1 MFSRFFKRNN
11 PTSLNTFLKEVFHNQ
26 KDPYDVLNL
35 NNEKFENAT
44 LDQILDNPG
53 DVADGV
59 NAVEMDFSTT
69 YFNHFRALVIKHQA
83 DGIIRWMFYD
93 TIDNATTILNIFAE
107 LKSTL
112 GEGFIQDEKFATFYQ
127 VDKVSA
133 LSCGRWHIAN
143 DEILHLW
150 QKQKVTVL
158 LNYQLQPLRR
168 LLLSFTIHPEKIKST
183 VIRNKGTLIELMQQ
197 DLRLLL
203 IETELNAIT
212 TEERGTIK
220 FIDYT
225 YELIPEELN
234 YFNRVD
240 IRLFSLT
247 KFIDKE
253 VHTNVTYWS
262 TLAFEVQDVILLV
275 DQLCR
280 LNGPDNHGDEEMKPY
295 EIDLVE
301 NKEFWTGRSWD
312 FNESHA
318 LINYDD
324 KDQRYLYNFR
334 LDYDPD
340 NLGLKISIIGY
351 NKMLQH
357 HLQQF
362 S

>member
-1 MFSRFFKRNN
+1 MFSRFFKNRNSV
-11 PTSLNTFLKEVFHNQ
+11 TLETFLQKVFHDQ
-26 KDPYDVLNL
+26 KDPYDTLNL
-35 NNEKFENAT
+35 NRGKLERAT
-44 LDQILDNPG
+44 LEQILDNPG

-69 YFNHFRALVIKHQA
+69 YFNNFRELVIKHQA

-107 LKSTL
+107 LKTTL
-112 GEGFIQDEKFATFYQ
+112 GEGFIQDQKFTTFYQ

-133 LSCGRWHIAN
+133 LSSGRWNNAN

-150 QKQKVTVL
+150 QKHKVTVL

-168 LLLSFTIHPEKIKST
+168 PLLSFTIHPEKKKST
-183 VIRNKGTLIELMQQ
+183 VIRNKGTLIELMQH

-203 IETELNAIT
+203 IGMELNAIT
-212 TEERGTIK
+212 TEERGITK

-225 YELIPEELN
+225 YELVPEELN

-247 KFIDKE
+247 KFIAKE
-253 VHTNVTYWS
+253 IHTNVTYWS
-262 TLAFEVQDVILLV
+262 TLAFEVQEVILLV
-275 DQLCR
+275 YQLCR
-280 LNGPDNHGDEEMKPY
+280 LYGPDNHGDEEMKPY

-334 LDYDPD
+334 LDYNPD
-340 NLGLKISIIGY
+340 DLGLKISIIGY

-362 S
+362 I